1 MEFSS
6 LAALKVVKMTTFSAA
21 NDEKFRQNDGIF
33 VSVLS
38 YGSRSSSGTE
48 LNSRRR
54 NNARKQNDFV
64 QPTLS

>member
-1 MEFSS
+1 
-6 LAALKVVKMTTFSAA
+6 MTTFSAA
-21 NDEKFRQNDGIF
+21 SDEKFRQNDGIF

-54 NNARKQNDFV
+54 NNARKPNDFV